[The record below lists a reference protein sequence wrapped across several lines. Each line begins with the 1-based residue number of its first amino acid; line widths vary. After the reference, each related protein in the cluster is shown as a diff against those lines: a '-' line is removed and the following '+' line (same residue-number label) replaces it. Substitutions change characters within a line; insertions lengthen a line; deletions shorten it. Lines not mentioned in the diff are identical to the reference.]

1 MEKETAKKYIAECKK
16 ALERTDLTEEERSD
30 IREEMLS
37 IATSEVI
44 RDLFES
50 VGEPTLSIA
59 LSPRIKTCYSST
71 YQAATPTASM
81 RKLAPVARQV
91 VERGFAEL
99 VDPGSIDVEKLRR
112 LHAPAY
118 VDAFLTGKGSLASSQ
133 GWPWTPQIR
142 DGVLAIQAGQLVG
155 AQLALD
161 HGIAANIAQG
171 FHHAGYAR
179 GSGFCTFN
187 GLALVAQEYPEKTI
201 CVLDCDEHGGNGT
214 EEFIRRLP
222 NLFQCT
228 INGSQFGCK
237 DSERSRCFNLKA
249 ITDDFEPY
257 ESALEKSF
265 AQILQWKPDLLLY
278 QAGADPH
285 INDPYGSL
293 GMTTE
298 QMKQRDQMVF
308 EFCAKNSISVLF
320 VLAGGYQEPIETK
333 LVPLHV
339 NTFEAAAVA
348 WKNKI

>member
-1 MEKETAKKYIAECKK
+1 MTPPSRK
-16 ALERTDLTEEERSD
+16 
-30 IREEMLS
+30 
-37 IATSEVI
+37 
-44 RDLFES
+44 
-50 VGEPTLSIA
+50 
-59 LSPRIKTCYSST
+59 IKTCFSPA
-71 YQAATPTASM
+71 YQAETPTASM

-118 VDAFLTGKGSLASSQ
+118 VDAFLTGKSSLASSQ

-171 FHHAGYAR
+171 FHHAVYRSGMGY
-179 GSGFCTFN
+179 CTFN
-187 GLALVAQEYPEKTI
+187 GLALVAQEFSEKTI

-237 DSERSRCFNLKA
+237 DSERSRCFNLKS
-249 ITDDFEPY
+249 ITDDFVPY
-257 ESALEKSF
+257 ESALDKSF
-265 AQILQWKPDLLLY
+265 VQILKWKPDLLLY

-285 INDPYGSL
+285 INDPLGSL

-298 QMKQRDQMVF
+298 QMKQRDRMVF
-308 EFCAKNSISVLF
+308 ELCAKNSIPVLF

-339 NTFEAAAVA
+339 NTFEAAVIA
-348 WKNKI
+348 